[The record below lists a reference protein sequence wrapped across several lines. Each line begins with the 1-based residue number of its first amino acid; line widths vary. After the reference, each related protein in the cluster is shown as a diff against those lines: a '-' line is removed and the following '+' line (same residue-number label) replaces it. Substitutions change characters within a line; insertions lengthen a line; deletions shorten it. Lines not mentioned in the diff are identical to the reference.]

1 VGIER
6 RQPTN
11 QRGTARSA
19 TTSNASVAPE
29 ASPGWALCANGTRA
43 PALARRRGDHHPYTT
58 TEEEVMVAWWKHKML
73 LLSTQQLYESGQMRG
88 SMWKDGKPVPG
99 PYPQMTLWID
109 GVLK

>member
-1 VGIER
+1 
-6 RQPTN
+6 
-11 QRGTARSA
+11 
-19 TTSNASVAPE
+19 
-29 ASPGWALCANGTRA
+29 
-43 PALARRRGDHHPYTT
+43 
-58 TEEEVMVAWWKHKML
+58 MVAWWKHKML